1 MGLWA
6 RKKTID
12 FISFCDT
19 RNAAVPVI
27 GTERLS
33 DEEGSLAAPFCPP
46 GRFSHP
52 GRFSQMEPL
61 VDATDKWV
69 LGRVIDAGS

>member
-1 MGLWA
+1 M
-6 RKKTID
+6 
-12 FISFCDT
+12 
-19 RNAAVPVI
+19 I